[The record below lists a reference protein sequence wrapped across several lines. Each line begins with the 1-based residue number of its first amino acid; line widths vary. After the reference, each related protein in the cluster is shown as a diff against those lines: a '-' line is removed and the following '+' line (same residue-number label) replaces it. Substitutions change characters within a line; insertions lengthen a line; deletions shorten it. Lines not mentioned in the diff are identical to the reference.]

1 MAKQILITDT
11 MFIFPEH
18 EEKLKKAGFEIQ
30 RLNGPNITEEELVAA
45 IKGKSGYILGGDE
58 KITNKVI
65 DSADKLEAIVFT
77 GADWRNFITAHELAT
92 SKGIKIANAPG
103 ANTDAVA
110 EYTLALMLSMTRDL
124 FELGKTGSKTF
135 ETTNS
140 IFSSSVGIVGLG
152 HIGQKLVEMLKGIGV
167 KDIYY
172 YSFNRKPELES
183 GLGIK
188 YLSFDEL
195 LSTCDIISLH
205 TSKETGEGY
214 FGKGQLGK
222 MKNDSLLIDASFNTA
237 INRDDLYNELKNG
250 RIRAALDHA
259 VDERFKELPLS
270 IFFNSNAHTAYNT
283 KQANGLVSDMVTQS
297 IINILNNGMDQYV
310 DNR

>member
-1 MAKQILITDT
+1 M
-11 MFIFPEH
+11 
-18 EEKLKKAGFEIQ
+18 
-30 RLNGPNITEEELVAA
+30 VAA